1 MKQERII
8 LSFIMVLIGLL
19 VAGTAFYFYQ
29 SGKKAPTKTDAFA
42 SPTPASNKNT
52 TFFLTLDKP
61 SNEAVVN
68 NKTLTVSGKT
78 SSNATVLVI
87 TKSDQQILK
96 PDPAGSFSANLTI
109 DNDQN
114 LITVIAIMSNGE
126 SKQIQ
131 TTVTYSTSSF

>member
-19 VAGTAFYFYQ
+19 VAGTVFYFYQ
-29 SGKKAPTKTDAFA
+29 SGKKAPVKTDTFA

-52 TFFLTLDKP
+52 TFFLTLSKP
-61 SNEAVVN
+61 STEVVVN
-68 NKTLTVSGKT
+68 NKALTVSGKT
-78 SSNATVLVI
+78 SANATVLVI
-87 TKSDQQILK
+87 TKSDQQVLN
-96 PDPAGSFSANLTI
+96 PDHSGNFSADLTL

-114 LITVIAIMSNGE
+114 LITIIAIMPNGE

-131 TTVTYSTSSF
+131 ATVTYSTSNF